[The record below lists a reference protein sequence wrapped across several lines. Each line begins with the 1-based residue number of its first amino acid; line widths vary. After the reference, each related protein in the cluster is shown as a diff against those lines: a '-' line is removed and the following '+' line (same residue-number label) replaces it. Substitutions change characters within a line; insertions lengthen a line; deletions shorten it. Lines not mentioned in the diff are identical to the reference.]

1 VARTIATEQPM
12 RDEVLI
18 AGAGPAGA
26 IAALQ
31 LARAGVRVRLL
42 DRAIFPRDKLCGDTV
57 NPGTLEIL
65 RRLGIAGIVERD
77 GVPIQGMIVTGAGGE
92 RVRGEYGA
100 GIHGVSL
107 LRRELDW
114 LLVRHAIGAGAS
126 FEPGVLVQEPLVE
139 EAAGRR
145 RVTGLRVVSRTG
157 ASHDLRAGLT
167 IAADGRRSRLAF
179 HLGLAKHPERPRRWA
194 IGGYFDDVPCPDRV
208 GEMHIRCGRYIGV
221 APVPGGLTNAC
232 IVVGEP
238 RCGALAEPAALLRAT
253 LQADPLLRDRFA
265 EARLVSAPAVLGPL
279 AVDTTAAGT
288 DGLLLAGDA
297 AGFIDPMTGDGLFF
311 AVRGAELTA
320 DVAQGLLEGS
330 VSDGP
335 LELAA
340 RRQRAFTAKWRM
352 NRALRALVASPRA
365 MTWAARGARICPA
378 AVRHLI
384 ARAGDV
390 SADARQ
396 RRFV

>member
-1 VARTIATEQPM
+1 M

-26 IAALQ
+26 IAALL

-77 GVPIQGMIVTGAGGE
+77 GVPIQGMVVTGAGGE

-139 EAAGRR
+139 EAGGRR

-194 IGGYFDDVPCPDRV
+194 IGGYFDDVACPDGV

-232 IVVGEP
+232 IVVDEP
-238 RCGALAEPAALLRAT
+238 RCGALAEPGALLRAT

-311 AVRGAELTA
+311 AVRGAELAA
-320 DVAQGLLEGS
+320 DVAQGLLGGS
-330 VSDGP
+330 VADGP

-340 RRQRAFTAKWRM
+340 RRQQAFMAKWRM
-352 NRALRALVASPRA
+352 NRVLRALVASPRA

>member
-1 VARTIATEQPM
+1 M

-26 IAALQ
+26 IAALL

-65 RRLGIAGIVERD
+65 RRLGISGIIERD
-77 GVPIQGMIVTGAGGE
+77 GVPIRGMVVTGAGGE

-139 EAAGRR
+139 EAGGRR

-179 HLGLAKHPERPRRWA
+179 HLGLARHPEQPRRWA
-194 IGGYFDDVPCPDRV
+194 IGGYFDDVASPDGV

-232 IVVGEP
+232 VVVGEP
-238 RCGALAEPAALLRAT
+238 RCGALAEPRALLCAT

-311 AVRGAELTA
+311 ALRGAELAA

-335 LELAA
+335 LELEA
-340 RRQRAFTAKWRM
+340 RRQRTFTAKWRM
-352 NRALRALVASPRA
+352 NRVLRALVASPRA

-384 ARAGDV
+384 ALAGDV
-390 SADARQ
+390 PAGAR
-396 RRFV
+396 RRGVA